1 MGGCAFIPVNRAY
14 FPLHRHIRV
23 LLLVV
28 VVVMVVLWLVWLVLL
43 LLLLQ
48 LQLQLLH
55 LCRWWRD
62 ERIHHA
68 VIVTT
73 RRVPRHRHS
82 NNCRHHMSGGAFVAG
97 DRRAIS
103 RRAGNKDITAGNM
116 APGTHRDLP
125 EVSNDVALRCTLAP
139 GKRSD
144 TQGSS

>member
-1 MGGCAFIPVNRAY
+1 
-14 FPLHRHIRV
+14 LHRHIRV

-28 VVVMVVLWLVWLVLL
+28 VMVVLRLVWLVLL
-43 LLLLQ
+43 L

-55 LCRWWRD
+55 LCRRWCD

-68 VIVTT
+68 FIATA

-125 EVSNDVALRCTLAP
+125 EVSNDVALRGNLAP